1 MMHIDL
7 EDLVGNAFVVYL
19 QKTGKRSL
27 SMQKIDY
34 FADNVVKNL
43 HSKGV
48 NARLELLRNETIEF
62 FNRYSEWFSY
72 EEKDE
77 MILLKETVTVKD
89 LIRKFSGYLGIEVLR
104 SLRDE
109 KNFQVLLE

>member
-19 QKTGKRSL
+19 QKTGKRSI

-34 FADNVVKNL
+34 FADNVVKDL

-48 NARLELLRNETIEF
+48 NARLELSRNETIEF

-72 EEKDE
+72 EEKDA
-77 MILLKETVTVKD
+77 VTVKD